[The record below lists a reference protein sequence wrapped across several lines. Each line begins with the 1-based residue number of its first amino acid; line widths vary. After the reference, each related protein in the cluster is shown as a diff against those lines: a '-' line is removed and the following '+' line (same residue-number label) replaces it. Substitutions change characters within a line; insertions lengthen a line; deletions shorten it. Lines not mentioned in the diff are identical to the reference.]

1 MIILIQGSYVYIKN
15 NNEKNKEL
23 DLIRL
28 NLKNQAIL
36 VNNYINENNNKYPVK
51 IIKDLKN
58 RITLIDEKGKVLFD
72 SKKIGKESEMDTH
85 KYRKEVKE
93 SYNGKEGFALRYS
106 NTLNKIL
113 VYYSLPYKENLIIR
127 ISENYTN
134 IKKKLEETIKLD
146 IFFFIFLDT
155 LFYLVLKYYLENF
168 YKKKIKRMKKILE
181 KGEKVREI
189 YLEDENVL
197 KEFWA
202 VVKGWQNKNIK
213 NMLKLQEEME
223 KLKKIISSIDVG
235 ILVVKKDGKII
246 LKNDEINQNLIN
258 DEVGE
263 MYYEKL
269 NQIELI
275 KYVNKLREKNENLKE
290 EIIIS
295 ELKKI
300 YIAEG
305 KYLSKSKLY
314 IITLKDITKEKE
326 LNEIQKRFITNISH
340 ELKTPLT
347 NIKGYIIALEEE
359 ENKKI
364 RKEFR
369 EIIIRNIIKLENM
382 VRDFL
387 NISKIENRRVQNIYP
402 VSVYKIKKDLENSLE
417 NMMKE
422 KKVDFTM
429 KCEIKDKQDYIN
441 IDYDKI
447 FIVLKNLVENSII
460 YNEKTKPI
468 IELRI
473 KEKKDKYVFEVEDNG
488 IGIEKNEMENIF
500 ERFYR
505 VDAARTSNK
514 SGTGLGLAIV
524 KEISDTY
531 NGKIEVNSKKNI
543 GTKFKIEVFKK
554 L

>member
-1 MIILIQGSYVYIKN
+1 VIILIQGSYVYIKN